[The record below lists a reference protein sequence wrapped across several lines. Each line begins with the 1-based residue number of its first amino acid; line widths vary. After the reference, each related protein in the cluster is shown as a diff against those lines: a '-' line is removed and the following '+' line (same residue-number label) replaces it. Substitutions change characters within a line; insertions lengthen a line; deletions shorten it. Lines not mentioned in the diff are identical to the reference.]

1 MNYVKE
7 VSFHH
12 QVLQDLGV
20 YHNPKFIA
28 FFTDLAVNTSNP
40 NAQNLSV
47 PVVDRFA
54 HLLICLAK
62 PDAYKMT
69 PYLEQKLAEELQ
81 IVYGSKKMIV
91 DEQYM
96 LKFQAV
102 SLAKHHNFY
111 GKMDKYVKEFS
122 RIVLD
127 MGDRQLINNLQ
138 SLLQSEVALP

>member
-1 MNYVKE
+1 MAIIKEALKKKKKLPEAQYKQIAEPVMNYVKE

-40 NAQNLSV
+40 NAQNLSL

-54 HLLICLAK
+54 HLLISLAK

-69 PYLEQKLAEELQ
+69 PYLE
-81 IVYGSKKMIV
+81 
-91 DEQYM
+91 
-96 LKFQAV
+96 
-102 SLAKHHNFY
+102 
-111 GKMDKYVKEFS
+111 
-122 RIVLD
+122 
-127 MGDRQLINNLQ
+127 
-138 SLLQSEVALP
+138 

>member
-1 MNYVKE
+1 
-7 VSFHH
+7 
-12 QVLQDLGV
+12 
-20 YHNPKFIA
+20 
-28 FFTDLAVNTSNP
+28 
-40 NAQNLSV
+40 
-47 PVVDRFA
+47 
-54 HLLICLAK
+54 
-62 PDAYKMT
+62 
-69 PYLEQKLAEELQ
+69 
-81 IVYGSKKMIV
+81 MIV

-127 MGDRQLINNLQ
+127 MGDRQVINNLQ